1 LRRLARGYSI
11 HLRNG
16 LRIRQNDDSC
26 IGICQ
31 NTYPFR
37 PFVRHEYF
45 LHECSRWA
53 VFDRFET
60 WAISYLGMRR
70 FQANDRTMLMGLLTD
85 VVRSGVFGDHL
96 LAATRRTLYEH
107 RIIIPGRRRLSE
119 LAGEAATTVERHAL
133 EVIEREIPAATRAQ
147 WSAALSQSIGDTH
160 CEFSENPSFF
170 ALRTSLKKQELS
182 PRAADTAVRLPDDI
196 FEEKSG
202 QLHGNLTTPKGL
214 LAKSVVVLG
223 ATLGW
228 IWMAIAGGGGLSML
242 IRQGPWPLTNGWFAA
257 SSCHERKNPQSDSQ
271 TSECSARPY

>member
-1 LRRLARGYSI
+1 
-11 HLRNG
+11 LRNG

-31 NTYPFR
+31 NAYPFG

-60 WAISYLGMRR
+60 WAISDLGMRR

-160 CEFSENPSFF
+160 CEFSEKLSFF
-170 ALRTSLKKQELS
+170 ALRTSLKKARAFAESGGLWQQHS
-182 PRAADTAVRLPDDI
+182 RAAEA
-196 FEEKSG
+196 
-202 QLHGNLTTPKGL
+202 LHFMPRHQSERTTLRCAFGWPPISDAL
-214 LAKSVVVLG
+214 NANFDRRIAK
-223 ATLGW
+223 
-228 IWMAIAGGGGLSML
+228 
-242 IRQGPWPLTNGWFAA
+242 
-257 SSCHERKNPQSDSQ
+257 
-271 TSECSARPY
+271 

>member
-1 LRRLARGYSI
+1 
-11 HLRNG
+11 
-16 LRIRQNDDSC
+16 
-26 IGICQ
+26 
-31 NTYPFR
+31 
-37 PFVRHEYF
+37 
-45 LHECSRWA
+45 
-53 VFDRFET
+53 
-60 WAISYLGMRR
+60 
-70 FQANDRTMLMGLLTD
+70 MGLLTD

-202 QLHGNLTTPKGL
+202 QLQGNLTTPKGF
-214 LAKSVVVLG
+214 LAKSVVRARGHARLDLDGDRGWRRTVDAHSPRTMASDQWLVRFSFRPLRLSVTAWVLRRYAG
-223 ATLGW
+223 LTVGW
-228 IWMAIAGGGGLSML
+228 ALPVAAAACFIAGRIALML
-242 IRQGPWPLTNGWFAA
+242 GRGSNG
-257 SSCHERKNPQSDSQ
+257 
-271 TSECSARPY
+271 